1 MEPVLLGLFVAGSLV
16 GPRAGWVGPATRPVL
31 APSRARVAACTTPL
45 EPRQLPPL
53 EPRQLTHEITRT
65 NTSEQLLELWVQY
78 QHAFNT
84 LHISAFW
91 NRLGKLVRS
100 SRAEQTWVRSNGA
113 LMTPVREQTLQMLPE
128 LGTRSLSNTAHG
140 LASARIWSRPPWST
154 VWEQLAACA
163 TNQSAQYQP
172 QNLANLAWAYAT
184 VGHKAPPLFEMIEG
198 EARERVSEF
207 AAQGLT
213 NLAWAYASV
222 GYEAPELFD
231 AIAAYATS
239 NMTEFHNTQ
248 VPDAPFPP
256 PVPPRPHPPRPHRS
270 RTPRPQTPRP
280 LRFQPRRY
288 HRPHPPP

>member
-1 MEPVLLGLFVAGSLV
+1 
-16 GPRAGWVGPATRPVL
+16 
-31 APSRARVAACTTPL
+31 
-45 EPRQLPPL
+45 LPPL

-154 VWEQLAACA
+154 VWEQLAVCA

-198 EARERVSEF
+198 EARERVGEF
-207 AAQGLT
+207 AAQGLDGYPLVI
-213 NLAWAYASV
+213 LADVCEDRLAISWRSLQERQVSNPDERHLEGSRNRCCAHGDDV
-222 GYEAPELFD
+222 DIGCELFD
-231 AIAAYATS
+231 GLFVV
-239 NMTEFHNTQ
+239 NTEALLFVDNEESEIFEDD
-248 VPDAPFPP
+248 VA
-256 PVPPRPHPPRPHRS
+256 RE
-270 RTPRPQTPRP
+270 QTMGADDTIDVT
-280 LRFQPRRY
+280 
-288 HRPHPPP
+288 